1 LAVKKNKNRYLLKK
15 AEREFKIVL
24 LLVVLVRIKK
34 MMKRNLLKDLL
45 KIVPL
50 LKLRIFKIKIISDR

>member
-24 LLVVLVRIKK
+24 LLIVLVRIKK

>member
-1 LAVKKNKNRYLLKK
+1 MAVKKNKNRYLLKK

-24 LLVVLVRIKK
+24 LLIVLVRIKK